1 MSVYHQFQ
9 RLAHLLE
16 AYDDGADLLEII
28 HTLITFQD
36 SIRIG
41 LTLLEQQEK
50 SQFQLIWNISL

>member
-28 HTLITFQD
+28 HTLITFPD

-41 LTLLEQQEK
+41 LALLEPQEK
-50 SQFQLIWNISL
+50 SQFQLI